1 MKLLIVT
8 AVAAEADAVRRGLSA
23 DHDVAAVGVGPAA
36 AAAGT
41 ARLLAQAT
49 TPYRGVI
56 NAGVAGG
63 LAGRVG
69 IGDTIVATEALSA
82 ELGVALPDRFQPLD
96 ELGFGSNVVTC
107 DPALTDGVPGHRGVV
122 LTLAT
127 ITGTPEIAATLAT
140 RYPTALAEAM
150 EGFGV
155 ATAAAQAGL
164 PFAEIRTVSNAV
176 GDRDVAGWDWDAG
189 FGALSTAMAALPT
202 IGSIKE

>member
-8 AVAAEADAVRRGLSA
+8 AVDAEADAVRRGLSG
-23 DHDVAAVGVGPAA
+23 DHDVAVIGVGPAA

-41 ARLLAQAT
+41 ARLLATQG
-49 TPYRGVI
+49 PYDGVI

-63 LAGRVG
+63 LAGRVD
-69 IGDTIVATEALSA
+69 IGDTVIATESVSA

-96 ELGFGSNVVTC
+96 ELGFGSNTVTC
-107 DPALTDGVPGHRGVV
+107 DPSLTARVPGTRGVV

-127 ITGTPEIAATLAT
+127 ITGTPSLAAALAQ
-140 RYPTALAEAM
+140 RYPRALAEAM

-155 ATAAAQAGL
+155 ATAARQARL
-164 PFAEIRTVSNAV
+164 PFAEIRTVSNRV

-189 FGALSTAMAALPT
+189 FHALATAAKALS
-202 IGSIKE
+202 I

>member
-23 DHDVAAVGVGPAA
+23 DHDIAVVGVGPAS

-41 ARLLAQAT
+41 ARLLADGKR
-49 TPYRGVI
+49 YDGVI

-63 LAGRVG
+63 LDSRVT
-69 IGDTIVATEALSA
+69 IGDTVIGTAALSA

-96 ELGFGSNVVTC
+96 ELGFGTNTIAC
-107 DPALTDGVPGHRGVV
+107 DPALTTGVTGRHGVI

-127 ITGTPEIAATLAT
+127 ITGTPQLAT
-140 RYPTALAEAM
+140 SLAGRYPDALAEAM

-155 ATAAAQAGL
+155 ATAARDAGL

-176 GDRDVAGWDWDAG
+176 GDRDVSGWDWTAG
-189 FGALSTAMAALPT
+189 FTALAAAAAALPKGNT
-202 IGSIKE
+202 

>member
-8 AVAAEADAVRRGLSA
+8 AVSAEADAVRRGLSG
-23 DHDVAAVGVGPAA
+23 DHDVVAVGVGPAA

-41 ARLLAQAT
+41 ARILAGNGH
-49 TPYRGVI
+49 YDGVV

-69 IGDTIVATEALSA
+69 IGDTVVATESISA
-82 ELGVALPDRFQPLD
+82 ELGVALHDRFQPLD
-96 ELGFGSNVVTC
+96 ELGFGGNSVAC
-107 DPALTDGVPGHRGVV
+107 DPALAARVAGARGVI

-127 ITGTPEIAATLAT
+127 ITGTPELAASLAE
-140 RYPTALAEAM
+140 RYPGALAEAM

-155 ATAAAQAGL
+155 ATAARQAGL
-164 PFAEIRTVSNAV
+164 PFVEIRTVSNSV

-189 FGALSTAMAALPT
+189 FDALAVAAEALSTT
-202 IGSIKE
+202 EEDS